1 MVSPNSTLAHVQQA
15 GQAVSTAREQLNL
28 QLQRQVDKLAT
39 VVVAQPFGSDADRAY
54 AQLRAVARMAQ
65 ELQSIEDQLVQVYKA
80 AAQFEEAQDIQI
92 LVALPRHKA
101 KAASITVGAA
111 TKGAV
116 DAQEVLPRQ
125 RTPKSRTVKPSRAQP
140 KTTAT
145 ATTTTSAQR
154 RSLGATNE
162 DRLLAGLK
170 QHLNKRSWTPMT
182 QAQMAQITGLPQG
195 SVGAALN
202 RVIASGR
209 VIMGERG
216 QYKLG

>member
-1 MVSPNSTLAHVQQA
+1 MASPNPTLAHVQQA

-39 VVVAQPFGSDADRAY
+39 VVAAQPFGPDADRAY

-92 LVALPRHKA
+92 LVALPRHQA
-101 KAASITVGAA
+101 KAASIAVGTA

-116 DAQEVLPRQ
+116 DAQEVLPRR
-125 RTPKSRTVKPSRAQP
+125 RTPKPRTAKPSRAQP

-182 QAQMAQITGLPQG
+182 QAQMAQTTGLPQG
-195 SVGAALN
+195 SVGAALS